1 MQRASFHQGEQQAQ
15 ALAGFSDVSANIYS
29 AMPDQHREFFAGL
42 RYVFVSTLDAEQWP
56 VATVFTGPPGFMRS
70 PDAGHLRISARR
82 REGDPAQVAL
92 VPGQSVGL
100 LGLDFSNRRRNRAN
114 GVISRTDKNRIEV
127 AVNQSFGNCP
137 KYIQV
142 RDLSAVE
149 PIPVR
154 MELLANLD
162 VAARELISHADTCF
176 IASSSQAELA
186 QGGVDISHRGG
197 RPGFVYLDGNTL
209 WFPDFRGNRYM
220 NTFGNLLLQPRAA
233 MLFIDFERG
242 DVLHLQGTTQILWQ
256 AKGEKW
262 QVEGAERYWRFDI
275 VRAWRLTDAFPLR
288 ANGVE
293 YSAHTLTTGLW
304 APV

>member
-1 MQRASFHQGEQQAQ
+1 MQRASFHQGELQAQ
-15 ALAGFSDVSANIYS
+15 ALAGFSEVGGNIYS

-42 RYVFVSTLDAEQWP
+42 RYVFVGTLDDEQWP
-56 VATVFTGPPGFMRS
+56 VATVFSGPPGFMRT

-82 REGDPAQVAL
+82 WEEDPAQAAL

-114 GVISRTDKNRIEV
+114 GVISRTDKNRIEI

-149 PIPVR
+149 PGPVTIER
-154 MELLANLD
+154 LAHLD

-197 RPGFVYLDGNTL
+197 RPGFVYLAGNTL
-209 WFPDFRGNRYM
+209 WIPDFRGNRYM
-220 NTFGNLLLQPRAA
+220 NTLGNLLIQPRAA

-242 DVLHLQGTTQILWQ
+242 DVLHLQGTTQVLWQ
-256 AKGEKW
+256 QSPDNQW
-262 QVEGAERYWRFDI
+262 VEGAERYWRFDI
-275 VRAWRLTDAFPLR
+275 ERAWRFVNAFPLR
-288 ANGVE
+288 AQNVD
-293 YSAHTLTTGLW
+293 YSPHTLATGLW
-304 APV
+304 TPA